1 MYENVDY
8 FPFRFLDKINF
19 FFSDFGVSWGLKVIY
34 KSFHGI
40 YKIFPDKRI

>member
-8 FPFRFLDKINF
+8 FPFRFLDKIKF
-19 FFSDFGVSWGLKVIY
+19 FFSDFGGWKVIY
-34 KSFHGI
+34 KSFHGV